1 MQTDYLII
9 GAGATGLAFADEMLT
24 RSDAHM
30 TIVERRHAPGGHWND
45 AYPFVCLHQ
54 PSVFYGVES
63 AALSE
68 PRIDSDGLNA
78 GYLSLAEGSEVT
90 NYFHAVMRER
100 LLPSGRVRFLPLHD
114 YRDGAVQSLASGETV
129 AIEVRRK
136 VVDAAYLTNSI
147 PLTHERKFAVADGID
162 CIPPNE
168 LPRRVGNTEH
178 FVVLGAGKTAIDSCV
193 WLLEAGVPPASLTW
207 VVPRD
212 PWLWNRATTQP
223 GAEFFDKV
231 FGAFAERQEA
241 LARAESGAD
250 FAAGMESAG
259 IWLRVD
265 PDVEP
270 QFFHG
275 ATISEAELEQL
286 RRIGNVVRLG
296 RVETIDSAGMTL
308 ANGRAECPPGSVY
321 VDCTASAL
329 RPMPTRPVFD
339 GERIT
344 LQMIRFPQLPFSAAL
359 IAFLEA
365 TRDDDA
371 DKNRFTAPLPLP
383 DTIDDYLRAM
393 LPDMM
398 NRYHANR
405 DADVRKWIG
414 ESRLE
419 GYAKIARQIDPADP
433 AKLAILNRIRESSK
447 AAAANIQRLTS

>member
-1 MQTDYLII
+1 
-9 GAGATGLAFADEMLT
+9 GVVPVAAGRM
-24 RSDAHM
+24 
-30 TIVERRHAPGGHWND
+30 
-45 AYPFVCLHQ
+45 
-54 PSVFYGVES
+54 
-63 AALSE
+63 
-68 PRIDSDGLNA
+68 
-78 GYLSLAEGSEVT
+78 
-90 NYFHAVMRER
+90 
-100 LLPSGRVRFLPLHD
+100 RFLPLHD
-114 YRDGAVQSLASGETV
+114 YRDGAVHSLASGE
-129 AIEVRRK
+129 ARPIDVRRK
-136 VVDAAYLTNSI
+136 LVDAAYLTNSI
-147 PLTHERKFAVADGID
+147 PLTHERRFSVADGVD
-162 CIPPNE
+162 CIPPND
-168 LPRRVGNTEH
+168 LPRRIGNAEH

-193 WLLEAGVPPASLTW
+193 WLLAAGVPPASLTW

-223 GAEFFDKV
+223 GPEFFDQV
-231 FGAFAERQEA
+231 FAAFAERQEA

-250 FAAGMESAG
+250 FAARMESAG

-275 ATISEAELEQL
+275 ATISERELEQL

-296 RVETIDSAGMTL
+296 RVESIDDGGMTL
-308 ANGRAECPPGSVY
+308 ANGRTDCPAGSVY
-321 VDCTASAL
+321 VDCTASAISP
-329 RPMPTRPVFD
+329 RPTKPVFD

-371 DKNRFTAPLPLP
+371 DKNRFAAALPLP

-419 GYAKIARQIDPADP
+419 GYAKIARQINPADS

-447 AAAANIQRLTS
+447 AAAANVQRLTG